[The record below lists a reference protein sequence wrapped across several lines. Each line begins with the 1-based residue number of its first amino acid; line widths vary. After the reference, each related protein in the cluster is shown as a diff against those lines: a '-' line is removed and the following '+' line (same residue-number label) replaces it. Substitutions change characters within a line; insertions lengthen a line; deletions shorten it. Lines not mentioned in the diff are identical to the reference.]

1 MSEMK
6 KSVSILG
13 VTGSVGQSTADIIA
27 SDPDR
32 FEVDVITAN
41 KNWEGLAREAI
52 RLKAKRVV
60 IGDESYTDQI
70 SEALKDEDIVI
81 HAGEQALE
89 ECIAPNTDITV
100 AAIAGFAGLKPLLYA
115 IKKSYAVAIANKEP
129 LVAAGNLVMEAAA
142 EFSTQLLPIDS
153 EHNAIFQVFDFDQP
167 ENVKRIVL
175 TASGGP
181 FLRSSVADI
190 AKATPEQAVA
200 HPNWDMGAKI
210 SVDSATMVNK
220 ALEVIEAHVLFD
232 MSVDKI
238 DVIIHPQSVVHSF
251 VEYHDGSLLAQLG
264 PSDMRTP
271 ISHALAWP
279 DRMQTP
285 GETLDLNAMS
295 QLDFEDVDDEK
306 FPAIR
311 MAFDCLV
318 KGQAACLTFNAANE
332 VAVEA
337 FLQREIAFPDIL
349 RCIEYAIDNQPDI
362 KLDTVDSVIDGHK
375 AVLALTR
382 DYINQS
388 VLKNSDQKKV
398 GVT

>member
-1 MSEMK
+1 MK
-6 KSVSILG
+6 QKSVSILG
-13 VTGSVGQSTADIIA
+13 VTGSVGQSTADVIA

-32 FEVDVITAN
+32 FQVDVITAH
-41 KNWEGLAREAI
+41 KDWEGLAREAI
-52 RLKAKRVV
+52 RLNASRVV
-60 IGDESYTDQI
+60 IADETFADQL
-70 SEALKDEDIVI
+70 SEVLKDEEIVI
-81 HAGEQALE
+81 HVGEQALE
-89 ECIAPNTDITV
+89 ECVAPNTDITV

-129 LVAAGNLVMEAAA
+129 LVAAGNLVMEAAN
-142 EFSTQLLPIDS
+142 EFSTQILPIDS
-153 EHNAIFQVFDFDQP
+153 EHNAVFQVFDFDYP

-181 FLRSSVADI
+181 FLRSSAADI
-190 AKATPEQAVA
+190 ANATPEQAVA

-220 ALEVIEAHVLFD
+220 ALEIIEAHVLFN
-232 MSVDKI
+232 MPATKI
-238 DVIIHPQSVVHSF
+238 DVIVHPQSVVHSF

-271 ISHALAWP
+271 IAHALAWP

-285 GETLDLNAMS
+285 GETLDLS
-295 QLDFEDVDDEK
+295 TLSRLDFDDVDDEK

-311 MAFDCLV
+311 MAFDCLA

-362 KLDTVDSVIDGHK
+362 KLDTVDSVIDGHRT
-375 AVLALTR
+375 VLALTR
-382 DYINQS
+382 DYIKQS
-388 VLKNSDQKKV
+388 ALRNSDQRKV
-398 GVT
+398 GKT